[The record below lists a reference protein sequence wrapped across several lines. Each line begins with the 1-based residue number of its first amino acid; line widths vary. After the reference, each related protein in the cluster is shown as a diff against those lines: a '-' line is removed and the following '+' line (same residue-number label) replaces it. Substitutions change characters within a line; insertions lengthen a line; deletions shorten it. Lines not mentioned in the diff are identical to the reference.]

1 MRNMPIRFSAIL
13 LALSAGMC
21 MPTMA
26 DAAAVRKKAAPVRV
40 IKKAPAVRPAPVA
53 RVRAA
58 AARVVHRAVQRVVV
72 RTEPARVSFG
82 QVFGLHQTSDA
93 LDLQSS
99 VALVVDQ
106 DTQEVLLSKNSQAV
120 LPIASLTKLMTAV
133 VVTEARQPLDEV
145 LTVTEED
152 IDTEKGSR
160 SRLRVGSQLS
170 RGEMMHI
177 ALMSS
182 ENRAANALGRHFPG
196 GLAAF
201 VSAMNRKAQ
210 ALGMNDSQFV
220 EPTGLSSRNQS
231 SARDL
236 ATLVMAAHKH
246 QIIRELSTSPEH
258 QVDTGIQHLQYR
270 NTNGLIRSPLVGDR
284 PAEDGLYLRGRPLP
298 RDAGQAGRSE
308 AGDGVSRFQR
318 QVLRAW
324 ATRNACASG
333 SADSPPPRTPPGC
346 PSWPPERCGCG
357 GRGSLGEHSPGGTRT
372 WSTGAVDSR

>member
-1 MRNMPIRFSAIL
+1 MP
-13 LALSAGMC
+13 
-21 MPTMA
+21 PMA
-26 DAAAVRKKAAPVRV
+26 DAAVVRKKAALVQVTKR
-40 IKKAPAVRPAPVA
+40 APAVRPAPVA

-58 AARVVHRAVQRVVV
+58 AARVVQRAVQRVVA
-72 RTEPARVSFG
+72 RAEPARVSFG

-133 VVTEARQPLDEV
+133 VVTEAKQPLDEI

-182 ENRAANALGRHFPG
+182 ENRAANALGRHYPG

-210 ALGMNDSQFV
+210 ALGMHDSQFV

-270 NTNGLIRSPLVGDR
+270 NTNGLVRSPSW
-284 PAEDGLYLRGRPLP
+284 EIGLQKTGYI
-298 RDAGQAGRSE
+298 SE
-308 AGDGVSRFQR
+308 AGRCLVMQAKLAGRKLVMVFLDSSGKYSRLGDAERVRKWISGLPTASHAAGVSK
-318 QVLRAW
+318 L
-324 ATRNACASG
+324 AS
-333 SADSPPPRTPPGC
+333 
-346 PSWPPERCGCG
+346 
-357 GRGSLGEHSPGGTRT
+357 
-372 WSTGAVDSR
+372 